1 MNGKVTNISLVI
13 LSAVLLITALY
24 LIFMWVPTEANQ
36 GIVQRVFYFHVPSAW
51 VAFLAFFLVFLG
63 GLVYLKKRDPR
74 WDIMA
79 YSAAEIGVVFTTI
92 TLISGVIWAKPIWF
106 VWWTWDARL
115 TSTLVLWLMYVA
127 YLLVR
132 AYAPVSQ
139 APAFGAVLGIMG
151 FVDVPIVFLSIRWWR
166 VQHPTPVIGGGPDS
180 GLPGSMLLTLMVSLA
195 AFTALFFLLLRLRYS
210 LRQMEGEIEELKLGG
225 GI

>member
-1 MNGKVTNISLVI
+1 VNSKVINLSLIVLCGI
-13 LSAVLLITALY
+13 LFIVALY
-24 LIFMWVPTEANQ
+24 LVFMWVPTEANQ

-115 TSTLVLWLMYVA
+115 TSTLVLWLMYVG

-132 AYAPVSQ
+132 AYAPASQ
-139 APAFGAVLGIMG
+139 G
-151 FVDVPIVFLSIRWWR
+151 FFFFLWMYLLCFFLS
-166 VQHPTPVIGGGPDS
+166 GGGEFNI
-180 GLPGSMLLTLMVSLA
+180 LLQSLA
-195 AFTALFFLLLRLRYS
+195 AVPTQDYRVPCY
-210 LRQMEGEIEELKLGG
+210 
-225 GI
+225 

>member
-1 MNGKVTNISLVI
+1 MNDKTSNLWLGGLGLV
-13 LSAVLLITALY
+13 LAVAALY
-24 LIFMWVPTEANQ
+24 LVFMWVPTEANQ
-36 GIVQRVFYFHVPSAW
+36 GIVQRIFYFHVPSAW
-51 VAFLAFFLVFLG
+51 VAFLAFFVVFLG
-63 GLVYLKKRDPR
+63 GVVYLWKHDPR
-74 WDIMA
+74 WDVVA

-92 TLISGVIWAKPIWF
+92 TLITGVVWAKPIWF

-127 YLLVR
+127 YILVR
-132 AYAPVSQ
+132 AYSPASQ
-139 APAFGAVLGIMG
+139 APAFGAILGILG
-151 FVDVPIVFLSIRWWR
+151 FVDVPIVYFSVRWWR
-166 VQHPTPVIGGGPDS
+166 VQHPAPVIGGGPDA

-195 AFTALFFLLLRLRYS
+195 AFTVLFALLLRLRYS

>member
-1 MNGKVTNISLVI
+1 MNGKIANLSLII
-13 LSAVLLITALY
+13 LCGILFIVALY
-24 LIFMWVPTEANQ
+24 LVFMWVPTEANQ

-115 TSTLVLWLMYVA
+115 TSTLVLWLMYVG

-132 AYAPVSQ
+132 AYAPPSQ
-139 APAFGAVLGIMG
+139 GPAFGAVLGIIG

-166 VQHPTPVIGGGPDS
+166 VQHPTPVIGGGSDA

-195 AFTALFFLLLRLRYS
+195 AFTVLFALLLRLRYS

>member
-1 MNGKVTNISLVI
+1 MNSKVINLSLIVLCGI
-13 LSAVLLITALY
+13 LFIVALY
-24 LIFMWVPTEANQ
+24 LVFMWVPTEANQ

-115 TSTLVLWLMYVA
+115 TSTLVLWLMYVG

-132 AYAPVSQ
+132 AYAPASQ
-139 APAFGAVLGIMG
+139 GPAFGAVLGILG

-166 VQHPTPVIGGGPDS
+166 VQHPTPVIGGGSDA

-195 AFTALFFLLLRLRYS
+195 AFTVLFALLLRLRYS